1 MEKLSSILPGNSR
14 VTSVDL
20 ETGPPVRPGAP
31 AFGRKVGQNTIKDKV
46 TLSNQAKEMALQD
59 SLAGRRDPKEV
70 SRAKMVEDINRKFF
84 ETRLQKPVIEE
95 NQMNHD
101 ANSEV
106 VSDRELANLNLNS
119 VKDQISQ
126 YESQQPT
133 SQASVTPQMD
143 IEA

>member
-1 MEKLSSILPGNSR
+1 MEWLIIGILA
-14 VTSVDL
+14 VAVL
-20 ETGPPVRPGAP
+20 VLLL
-31 AFGRKVGQNTIKDKV
+31 GR
-46 TLSNQAKEMALQD
+46 
-59 SLAGRRDPKEV
+59 RRDPKEV

-95 NQMNHD
+95 NQMNPD